1 MPPTRCMTLAVSLQL
16 PRASVSPGQAC
27 RESVAAGVEE
37 ACVARAVFAWRR
49 CLAVSLVSELCH
61 VLVPWGTLN
70 VAVWLLQVVNNPLP
84 SAQGTRR
91 LGFASSH
98 LLLVT
103 LVLPCLLLP
112 VPCLSLALPF
122 FEGLF
127 DPLARGCGRDG
138 DSAPDLRSAACAPL
152 GGW

>member
-16 PRASVSPGQAC
+16 PRASVSPGQAF

-37 ACVARAVFAWRR
+37 PCVATCASMSICAVFAWRR
-49 CLAVSLVSELCH
+49 CLAVIPVSELCH
-61 VLVPWGTLN
+61 VLVPWGMLN

-84 SAQGTRR
+84 PAQGTRR
-91 LGFASSH
+91 LEFASSS

-103 LVLPCLLLP
+103 PVLPCLLLP

-127 DPLARGCGRDG
+127 DPLARGCGEGRG
-138 DSAPDLRSAACAPL
+138 QCP
-152 GGW
+152 